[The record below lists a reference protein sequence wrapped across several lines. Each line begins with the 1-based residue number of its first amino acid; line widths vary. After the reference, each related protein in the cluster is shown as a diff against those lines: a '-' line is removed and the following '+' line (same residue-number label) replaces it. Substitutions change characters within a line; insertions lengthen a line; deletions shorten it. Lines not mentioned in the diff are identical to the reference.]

1 MKKKIFSLLAVL
13 LVAATAFATFVI
25 VKSNGTLI
33 TAVSDK
39 LSFEQ
44 NGSSFTVNGI
54 DVKDIA
60 HIYK

>member
-1 MKKKIFSLLAVL
+1 MKKKKFSLLAGL

-44 NGSSFTVNGI
+44 NGSSFTINGI

-60 HIYK
+60 HI